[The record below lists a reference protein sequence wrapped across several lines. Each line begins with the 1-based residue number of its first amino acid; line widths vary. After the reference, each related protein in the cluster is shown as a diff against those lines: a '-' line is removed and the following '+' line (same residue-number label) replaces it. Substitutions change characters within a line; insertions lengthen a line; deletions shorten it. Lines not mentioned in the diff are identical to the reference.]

1 MESSDGFNINP
12 SKTVASWWQ
21 EVQAGVD
28 LLIIMMTVLMIL
40 WYRLSKVFIFILD
53 WNPTRWS
60 GGLTGLSTLWW
71 NCYQDAKANRNV
83 FTAVGLFVVGGGIG
97 LGCEAS
103 LMRIIPHQSVQV
115 PPICPFNTW
124 SPPQDS
130 AQIFGECTQPP
141 GKWENT
147 SLYPESWCNFSY
159 YCELPNL
166 KLKDGFYFLTG
177 SQQLLLS
184 TKSPKPGVSTFHNLM
199 MMMNL
204 VMVKVMMMMII
215 GPWNDLGTCAR
226 AIKVAPDVSSKHTD
240 GSWTMMDCKSSGQS
254 WGGRMIIIAIKRG
267 VGGVIQIITI

>member
-1 MESSDGFNINP
+1 MKLLLRCKGEQKCFYGSGVICCWRWDRSRVWGLINENHSP
-12 SKTVASWWQ
+12 P
-21 EVQAGVD
+21 
-28 LLIIMMTVLMIL
+28 I
-40 WYRLSKVFIFILD
+40 
-53 WNPTRWS
+53 
-60 GGLTGLSTLWW
+60 
-71 NCYQDAKANRNV
+71 
-83 FTAVGLFVVGGGIG
+83 
-97 LGCEAS
+97 
-103 LMRIIPHQSVQV
+103 QV

-124 SPPQDS
+124 SPPPDS

-166 KLKDGFYFLTG
+166 KLKDGFIFSPAPNSCCCPQSLQNQGCQPFIILTMM
-177 SQQLLLS
+177 
-184 TKSPKPGVSTFHNLM
+184 TVMTVKVIM
-199 MMMNL
+199 MMM
-204 VMVKVMMMMII
+204 I

-267 VGGVIQIITI
+267 LGAVIQIITI